1 MHTFFIRLPRTN
13 DAADTAQWLV
23 VDGVGAS
30 SDDVHTGTLVEAA
43 ASAAG
48 RRVIVLASGND
59 VVLAQPELPV
69 KNQAKLAQL
78 VPFALEEQLAGDVED
93 HHFAIGKR
101 SLGSTTTPVA
111 AVLRTRMEAM
121 MESLLAAGIAA
132 EAMYSDTSVLPVT
145 TNGLTILVDNG
156 RILTRRGEG
165 PAVLLDVD
173 PLIEGLQLALASGTD
188 SREHV
193 IIYMRPQE
201 YEADQELIEGL
212 REFTASLQIRL
223 LTEGPLPL
231 LAANA
236 ITHPPV
242 NLLQGKYAVRSPL
255 NISLRQWRIAA
266 ALGGILVA
274 MNLGINGYRLWKLS
288 GEEKQLDTHISQL
301 FSQTMPGVKAGDIRS
316 QVQSR
321 LNNLRAGGGSNSL
334 LQSLAGVGAALSQT
348 PGTRIETL
356 AYRGNSMDLRIDA
369 PDVGTLDR
377 IQHIASEHGMTAEI
391 QGASPRD
398 KRIEGRLKLK
408 APGA

>member
-1 MHTFFIRLPRTN
+1 MQTFFIRLPRAN
-13 DAADTAQWLV
+13 DAVDTAQWLV
-23 VDGVGAS
+23 VDSVGAS
-30 SDDVHTGTLVEAA
+30 SDDVHTGTLIEAA
-43 ASAAG
+43 AAAAG
-48 RRVIVLASGND
+48 RRVIVLIHGND

-69 KNQAKLAQL
+69 RNQAKLVQL

-111 AVLRTRMEAM
+111 AILRTRI
-121 MESLLAAGIAA
+121 ESIMQTLTAAGIAP
-132 EAMYSDTSVLPVT
+132 EAIYADTSVLPVT
-145 TNGLTILVDNG
+145 TNGLTVLVDNA
-156 RILTRRGEG
+156 RLLIKRGEDS
-165 PAVLLDVD
+165 AVSLDVD
-173 PLIEGLQLALASGTD
+173 PLIEGLQLALASGSD

-193 IIYMRPQE
+193 IIYMRPQD
-201 YEADQELIEGL
+201 YEADEDLIEGL

-242 NLLQGKYAVRSPL
+242 NLLQGKYAVHSPL
-255 NISLRQWRIAA
+255 NISLRQWRVAA
-266 ALGGILVA
+266 VLAGLFIV

-288 GEEKQLDTHISQL
+288 GEEKQLDMNISQL
-301 FSQTMPGVKAGDIRS
+301 FSQAMPGVKAVDVRS

-321 LNNLRAGGGSNSL
+321 LNNLRAGGGSNGL
-334 LQSLAGVGAALSQT
+334 LQSLAGVGEALTQT
-348 PGTRIETL
+348 PGTRIESL
-356 AYRGNSMDLRIDA
+356 AYRSNTVDLRVDA
-369 PDVGTLDR
+369 PDVGALDR

-391 QGASPRD
+391 QGATPRE